1 MEIES
6 SDKDRVSSASPSGS
20 GVLPPRTIN
29 AEQEDEIVKMLE
41 ME

>member
-1 MEIES
+1 MMDIES
-6 SDKDRVSSASPSGS
+6 SQKDRASSPSGS

-41 ME
+41 LE